1 MLIYRSLV
9 KEVNTKALLSDL
21 RCLLLDAEGAP
32 TRERIRDLLIR
43 FGVIEAGIADAF
55 CPEIDS
61 SFPLMIALRNIGLLG
76 GKALDRIRKAEN
88 AEARR
93 VLGQFKSEM
102 LCLSAFSLPETIK
115 SSVPEGYS
123 FYGLYPEM
131 YLESAKKF
139 YEAIHPEKVV
149 CIGIRSIG
157 TSLSSAVCGALE
169 NLGCSTLSLTLRPRG
184 HPFDRRVFLSHEL
197 ERRLGDL
204 ANLPLLVVDE
214 GPGLSGS
221 SFCSVARKAA
231 EVGFDEEKI
240 FLFPSWEPD
249 GSAFVSE
256 TSRRSWPRYTKFSTG
271 FSHIRDELTP
281 FSRCASR
288 SGFSDVSGGKWRAV
302 IFEDAEDH
310 PAVQPHHE
318 HLKYIAEQDIHGTKT
333 AVLIK
338 FAGLGS
344 YGSQVCRRTEVLT
357 EAGFHPQLIETGDG
371 FLTMKMLTGVPLR
384 RGEIGEVFLDHAARY
399 FSFIENTL
407 PSEGLQSQ
415 DELLEMIRTNIRE
428 GLGPEWEK
436 YFEKVIESSK
446 RVGEIRPVYLDNRVA
461 PHEWILC
468 AGRIFKTDS
477 AEHFD
482 DHFFPGPQDIA
493 WDLSAFRIE
502 FGLGPGAWRY
512 LVEKFEKESGR
523 SIRGGESF
531 YGLAYL
537 AFRLGYCSLAVA
549 SIGNTEDG
557 LRFLKLR
564 EEYAALLKSELI
576 RLPWTV

>member
-9 KEVNTKALLSDL
+9 KEVNTKAMLSEL
-21 RCLLLDAEGAP
+21 RCLLLDAAGAP

-43 FGVIEAGIADAF
+43 SGEMEAGVADAL
-55 CPEIDS
+55 CPDMDA
-61 SFPLMIALRNIGLLG
+61 SFPLLDALRHIGLLA
-76 GKALDRIRKAEN
+76 GKALYRIRRAQH

-93 VLGQFKSEM
+93 VLGQFKREM
-102 LCLSAFSLPETIK
+102 LGLSAYSLPEKIK
-115 SSVPEGYS
+115 VSVPEGYS

-139 YEAIHPEKVV
+139 HEAIHPEKVV

-169 NLGCSTLSLTLRPRG
+169 NLGCSTFSITVRPRG

-197 ERRLGDL
+197 ERRLRDH

-231 EVGFDEEKI
+231 ELGFEEGKI

-249 GSAFVSE
+249 GSEFVSE
-256 TSRRSWPRYTKFSTG
+256 TSRSLWPRYTKFSTS
-271 FSHIRDELTP
+271 FSQIRYELSA
-281 FSRCASR
+281 FSGCA
-288 SGFSDVSGGKWRAV
+288 GGPEFTDVSAGKWRGV
-302 IFEDAEDH
+302 LVENGPDL

-318 HLKYIAEQDIHGTKT
+318 RLKFVAKREIDGKKK
-333 AVLIK
+333 AVLMK

-344 YGSQVCRRTEVLT
+344 HGNHVCRRAQVLA

-371 FLTMKMLTGVPLR
+371 FLTMEVLTGTRLR
-384 RGEIGEVFLDHAARY
+384 KGETEKTFLDHAARY
-399 FSFIENTL
+399 FSFIETSF
-407 PSEGLQSQ
+407 PSEGPPAR
-415 DELLEMIRTNIRE
+415 DELLEMIRTNIIE
-428 GLGPEWEK
+428 GLGPEWER
-436 YFEKVIESSK
+436 YSEKVVASSK
-446 RVGEIRPVYLDNRVA
+446 RMREIRPVYLDNRAA
-461 PHEWILC
+461 PHEWVLC
-468 AGRIFKTDS
+468 TGRIFKTDS
-477 AEHFD
+477 ADHFD

-502 FGLGPGAWRY
+502 FGLGPDTWGY
-512 LVEKFEKESGR
+512 FVERFEEESGTR
-523 SIRGGESF
+523 IWGKEVF
-531 YGLAYL
+531 YGIAYL
-537 AFRLGYCSLAVA
+537 AFRLGYCSLSAA
-549 SIGNTEDG
+549 SLGDSEDG

-564 EEYAALLKSELI
+564 ENYASLLKSELI
-576 RLPWTV
+576 RLPRPV